1 MHARTHTFLFLWALL
16 GEMFSSLPMAFF
28 QTSPLT
34 PGGSPFHHSSW
45 TLRVWWL
52 QNMCVCVV
60 CDGERGK
67 QNLKSQL
74 CELAMRHQPA
84 THSVSQLG
92 SILPHSF
99 SDSPTVLSFCLL
111 CCSLRTSSF
120 ALCSS
125 VEQHTQKTV
134 KHSDPHVVGWVTFP
148 SHYWPHSTITKVDI
162 KWHNYVKS
170 A

>member
-1 MHARTHTFLFLWALL
+1 MHVHTPSSFCEPYLVRCLAHCQWLSSKLPLSPQEGAPSTTALEPCEY
-16 GEMFSSLPMAFF
+16 GDCKI
-28 QTSPLT
+28 
-34 PGGSPFHHSSW
+34 
-45 TLRVWWL
+45 
-52 QNMCVCVV
+52 CVCVCGV

-162 KWHNYVKS
+162 K
-170 A
+170 